1 MAEAE
6 SKACTSQ
13 KTNTLFNKGSVIYL
27 FIYQT
32 TLVVRQVK
40 EVKN

>member
-13 KTNTLFNKGSVIYL
+13 KTNPLFTKRSIIYL

-40 EVKN
+40 QLKK

>member
-13 KTNTLFNKGSVIYL
+13 KTNPLFIYL
-27 FIYQT
+27 FT
-32 TLVVRQVK
+32 KRRW
-40 EVKN
+40 